1 MGVIKDSLKNLDI
14 AIAELKSALQSEQKI
29 QPETVT
35 NQENMTDAELLELS
49 NIRF

>member
-1 MGVIKDSLKNLDI
+1 MGVIEDSLKNLDI
-14 AIAELKSALQSEQKI
+14 AIAELKSALQSEQTI

-35 NQENMTDAELLELS
+35 NQESMTDEQLLELS